1 MFRILIVEDE
11 PTTSEELQEIITE
24 EIDDASVEIAMNV
37 PEAIACIEKAK
48 KSNQL
53 LHAVV
58 LDMMLP
64 PEAGK
69 TATLDET
76 ICRALRRVMPYTLI
90 AHITAF
96 DDDPNVTNHLES
108 IHGPSEIDLSFSL
121 AKEPNNGQQKGG
133 YSLQL
138 IERLRPFLYG
148 LRIEEQLNE
157 LFNGGGLAGYP
168 VTRARPDNTSHR
180 SKTFELAAL
189 TRNISNDWKYLGE
202 GLRTR
207 IKDIFTVMETENGQV
222 SVSLF

>member
-11 PTTSEELQEIITE
+11 PNTSEELQQIIRE
-24 EIDDASVEIAMNV
+24 QIDDASVEIAMNV
-37 PEAIACIEKAK
+37 PEAIACIDRAK
-48 KSNQL
+48 NSNQL
-53 LHAVV
+53 FHAVV

-64 PEAGK
+64 PKAGISPI
-69 TATLDET
+69 LDET

-96 DDDPNVTNHLES
+96 DDDQNVKDHLDS

-121 AKEPNNGQQKGG
+121 AKEPNKGQQKGG
-133 YSLQL
+133 YSLLL

-168 VTRARPDNTSHR
+168 VIRPRRDNSNHR
-180 SKTFELAAL
+180 SRTFELAAL

-207 IKDIFTVMETENGQV
+207 IKDIFTVMENENGEV